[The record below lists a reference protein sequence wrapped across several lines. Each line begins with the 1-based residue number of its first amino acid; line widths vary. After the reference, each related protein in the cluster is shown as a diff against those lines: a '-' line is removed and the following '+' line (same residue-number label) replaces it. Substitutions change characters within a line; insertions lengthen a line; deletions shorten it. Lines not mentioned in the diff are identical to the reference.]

1 MNILDFTN
9 QIVYKL
15 QTVLVILFNVI
26 YEMYVNSEDML
37 YTLMY
42 CVVI

>member
-26 YEMYVNSEDML
+26 YEMYVNSEEMN
-37 YTLMY
+37 TLMY